1 MKALL
6 LLGCFLASL
15 LLSGQ
20 AELQVSAS
28 GGTED
33 VGSLLENHFSAG
45 DASLEEKERAL
56 FADAAPGDKNLLLH
70 YPDGREAESLEQ
82 TPAGAP
88 STANGQGSE
97 PEASLSNTSAAESAP
112 PGDAEGPG
120 EEEEG
125 PPAAGTLPPGGVEGP
140 EEERPEFSS
149 GGEPGQE
156 VAGPGLPTEG
166 AASMEAEV
174 QEASSEVPEEFQGIL
189 GDSPITE
196 AATGTG
202 ESVAAQV
209 SLSTEGEEVRTVK
222 AEGEG
227 TTGSDHQSAEPD
239 GAQDATAAGEEPE
252 ADVAAQAREAA
263 EDQPQDHSLQPE
275 DEAITGPDHQPTDPH
290 AVSGTASPR
299 VEAEEAAEE
308 SKAEGDTEAREK
320 AEDQGEPRPSQESGS
335 AIEASEKSEDTQSSE
350 AREKE
355 ENYPLEGQVSGMP
368 EEGQAEASSE
378 EEGGE
383 EGESEEGGVP
393 SEEESGED
401 SGDGAS
407 SEETGDISGE
417 AGEPLIAPGTT
428 SQEEEAAWLDVED
441 LNPESEGGKTQDT
454 EAEAS
459 EERQQGRG
467 DPVITHQ
474 EEPEDVSEEAPM
486 RDRSHIEKTLMLNED
501 KPADD
506 YSAVLQR
513 LRKIYHTSIKPLEQ
527 SYKYNELRQH
537 EITDGEIT
545 SKPMVLF
552 LGPWSVGKSTMIN
565 YLLGLEDTR
574 YQLYTGAEPTTSEFT
589 VLMHGPKLKT
599 IEGIVM
605 AADSARS
612 FSPLEKFGQN
622 FLEKLIGIEVPH
634 KLLERVTFVDT
645 PGIIENRKQQER
657 GYPFNDVCQWFI
669 DRADLIF
676 VVFDPT
682 KLDVGLELEM
692 LFRQLKGRESQIRI
706 ILNKADNLATQM
718 LMRVYGA
725 LFWSLAPLIN
735 VTEPPR
741 VYVSSF
747 WPQDYKPD
755 THRELFLKEEISLL
769 EDLNQ
774 VIENRLENKIA
785 FIRQHAIR
793 VRIHAL
799 LVDRYLQTYKDKM
812 TFFSDG
818 ELVFKDIVE
827 DPDKFYIFKT
837 ILAKTNVSKFDLP
850 NREAYKDF
858 FGINPISNFKLLS
871 QQCSYMGGCFLEK
884 IERAITQE
892 LPSLLGSL
900 GLGKNPGAPDCDKT
914 GCGETPKNRYKK
926 H

>member
-6 LLGCFLASL
+6 LLCCFLASL

-33 VGSLLENHFSAG
+33 VGNLLENHFSAG

-56 FADAAPGDKNLLLH
+56 YADAAPGDKNLLLH
-70 YPDGREAESLEQ
+70 YPDGREAESFEQ
-82 TPAGAP
+82 PPAGAP

-97 PEASLSNTSAAESAP
+97 SEASLSNSSAAESAP
-112 PGDAEGPG
+112 PGDVEGPG

-125 PPAAGTLPPGGVEGP
+125 PHAAGTLPPGGAEGP
-140 EEERPEFSS
+140 EERPEFSS
-149 GGEPGQE
+149 GEEAGQE
-156 VAGPGLPTEG
+156 EAGVGLPTEG
-166 AASMEAEV
+166 AANMEAEA
-174 QEASSEVPEEFQGIL
+174 QEELQGRL
-189 GDSPITE
+189 GDGPMEE
-196 AATGTG
+196 AAAGAA
-202 ESVAAQV
+202 EPVAPQ
-209 SLSTEGEEVRTVK
+209 STEGEE

-227 TTGSDHQSAEPD
+227 SIGSDHQSTELD
-239 GAQDATAAGEEPE
+239 GAQDAIPAGEDSD
-252 ADVAAQAREAA
+252 ADVAAEAREEA
-263 EDQPQDHSLQPE
+263 EDQPEDHSLPSE
-275 DEAITGPDHQPTDPH
+275 DAAPPGPDHQPTDPH
-290 AVSGTASPR
+290 AVSDMASSE
-299 VEAEEAAEE
+299 VGAEEDAED
-308 SKAEGDTEAREK
+308 SKAEVDAETGEE
-320 AEDQGEPRPSQESGS
+320 AEDQGEPRPSLEAGS
-335 AIEASEKSEDTQSSE
+335 AREASEKSEDTQSSE
-350 AREKE
+350 VRET
-355 ENYPLEGQVSGMP
+355 EGQASGMS
-368 EEGQAEASSE
+368 EEDLAEASSE

-383 EGESEEGGVP
+383 EDGRENGGLP
-393 SEEESGED
+393 SKEESGED

-407 SEETGDISGE
+407 SEEEGSTSGE
-417 AGEPLIAPGTT
+417 AAEPQKTPRATGH
-428 SQEEEAAWLDVED
+428 EEEGAQLDVED
-441 LNPESEGGKTQDT
+441 LNTGSEGVKTQDT

-467 DPVITHQ
+467 NPVIAHQ
-474 EEPEDVSEEAPM
+474 EEAEDVSEEAPM

-755 THRELFLKEEISLL
+755 THRDLFLKEEISLL

-892 LPSLLGSL
+892 LPSLLGSI
-900 GLGKNPGAPDCDKT
+900 GLGKNPGAPNCDKT